1 MDDSTIR
8 VVATIVSILLIL
20 TALLIVWLVVK
31 YNSND
36 KPSVVISINDLL
48 TAARDAQ
55 QLDEFDRL
63 GISTK
68 EIRENIDLSKFDKT
82 RLILY
87 KQWLYDEL
95 RRTGRIILIK

>member
-36 KPSVVISINDLL
+36 KPSVVAAYFMVRPSLKDKSPKFEDL
-48 TAARDAQ
+48 D
-55 QLDEFDRL
+55 D
-63 GISTK
+63 
-68 EIRENIDLSKFDKT
+68 
-82 RLILY
+82 
-87 KQWLYDEL
+87 
-95 RRTGRIILIK
+95 